1 MHLESVTILFVSI
14 AFPLWSCPTPRHE
27 HLKMQEKDR
36 GGKVRKPGFK
46 SELDH
51 PVTFILSQ
59 YLQAKDEEVGLGFV

>member
-1 MHLESVTILFVSI
+1 MIL
-14 AFPLWSCPTPRHE
+14 PHPRHE